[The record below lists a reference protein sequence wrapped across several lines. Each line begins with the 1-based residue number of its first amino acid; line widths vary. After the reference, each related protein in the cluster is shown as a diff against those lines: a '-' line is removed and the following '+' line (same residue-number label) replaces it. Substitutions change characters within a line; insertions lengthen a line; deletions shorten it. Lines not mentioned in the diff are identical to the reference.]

1 MPHAAFGSHGWPETV
16 AAPIRSDVIHVRP
29 RRRGRVAFVLALASG
44 LLAAGSALAGPA
56 PEYGPEAE
64 ARFLEQ
70 CGSGPG
76 PGPSACRC
84 VMERVQNHLGYE
96 DFLEV
101 AHGGPA
107 ALAGAADRRYAGAL
121 RRAEIACTATAA
133 LPTGG

>member
-1 MPHAAFGSHGWPETV
+1 MPQ
-16 AAPIRSDVIHVRP
+16 AAPIRSDAVRVRP
-29 RRRGRVAFVLALASG
+29 GRRGRGAFCLALASG
-44 LLAAGSALAGPA
+44 LLAAGAALAGPSA
-56 PEYGPEAE
+56 EYGPEAE

>member
-1 MPHAAFGSHGWPETV
+1 MLH
-16 AAPIRSDVIHVRP
+16 AAPIRADVIHVRP
-29 RRRGRVAFVLALASG
+29 RRRGGLAFVLALASG
-44 LLAAGSALAGPA
+44 LLAAGIALAGPA

-121 RRAEIACTATAA
+121 RRAEIACTASAA
-133 LPTGG
+133 LPTAR

>member
-64 ARFLEQ
+64 ARFLDA
-70 CGSGPG
+70 CASPSGAG
-76 PGPSACRC
+76 RSACRC
-84 VMERVQNHLGYE
+84 VMERVQEDLGYA
-96 DFLEV
+96 DFLTV
-101 AHGGPA
+101 AAGGPVA
-107 ALAGAADRRYAGAL
+107 FAGATVPRFAAAL
-121 RRAEIACTATAA
+121 RRAETACTATAA